1 MQRILL
7 IGFSLLTIIFLVF
20 TLWNTQEPTSTPA
33 NSIKVNNEKE
43 ALVPMPH
50 LGPQEVVDIQL
61 NAMKNNDQPYENYG
75 IEVAFR
81 FASPANKEIT
91 GPLSK
96 FIRLVQNDVY
106 QSLLNFKQ
114 YGLDDVDIRGN
125 KAIQKVT
132 LIDAD
137 DQPAVYYFKLSRQ
150 QTEPFV
156 DCWMTDGVVPH

>member
-1 MQRILL
+1 MQKILL
-7 IGFSLLTIIFLVF
+7 IGFSLLTMIFLVF
-20 TLWNTQEPTSTPA
+20 TLWNTTKPISAPS
-33 NSIKVNNEKE
+33 NSISVNNERE
-43 ALVPMPH
+43 ALVPMPS

-61 NAMKNNDQPYENYG
+61 KAMKNNDQPYENHG

-81 FASPANKEIT
+81 FASPSNKENT

-96 FIRLVQNDVY
+96 FVKLVQNDAY

-114 YGLDDVDIRGN
+114 YGLDDVDIKGN

-132 LIDAD
+132 LIDAND
-137 DQPAVYYFKLSRQ
+137 RPAVYYFKLSQ
-150 QTEPFV
+150 QQQEPFV